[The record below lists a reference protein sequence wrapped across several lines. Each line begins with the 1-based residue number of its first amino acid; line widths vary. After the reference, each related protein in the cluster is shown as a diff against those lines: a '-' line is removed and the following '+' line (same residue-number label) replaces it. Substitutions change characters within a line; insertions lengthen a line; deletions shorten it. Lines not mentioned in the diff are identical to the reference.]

1 MHQPNRQLPAAWDG
15 RQPAGARGGAGS
27 VDNAQLR
34 AVLAECAGLAV
45 DVGQLDD
52 RADLYRAG
60 MSSHATVSVM
70 LALEDTFDIEFP
82 TEMLN
87 RATFES
93 VEAIREAIG
102 VLLAARYS

>member
-1 MHQPNRQLPAAWDG
+1 MEGSLSMPQPGCDPHG
-15 RQPAGARGGAGS
+15 PVG
-27 VDNAQLR
+27 VDRSQLR

-45 DVGQLDD
+45 DIGQLDD

-70 LALEDTFDIEFP
+70 LALEDTFEIEFP

-93 VEAIREAIG
+93 VEAIGRAVSI
-102 VLLAARYS
+102 LLAAGEG